1 MNPEERNALISE
13 LGLKGMSQAEEDAF
27 ILQFA
32 EAVQN
37 RTALRLG
44 DLLTTHQLD
53 HFNHLLEQKGE
64 EDALRYL
71 ERTVPQ
77 YPLILREEI
86 EALKTEL
93 AREAEDVLAIA
104 RDADGETSGENR

>member
-1 MNPEERNALISE
+1 MNPQESAALIRE
-13 LGLKGMSQAEEDAF
+13 LGLTGMSREEEDAF

-37 RTALRLG
+37 RVALRLG
-44 DLLTTHQLD
+44 DMLTPHQLD
-53 HFNHLLEQKGE
+53 HFNHLVETKGE

-71 ERTVPQ
+71 ERTAPQ
-77 YPLILREEI
+77 YPLIVREEI

-93 AREAEDVLAIA
+93 SREAADILELTQ
-104 RDADGETSGENR
+104 RDGRPTEEGE